1 MNDGG
6 TLYRWREDQRKYA
19 PASVMHALVREES
32 GIARDWWEPVCSL
45 AEYLGVELREP
56 ALDPAEVR
64 RVVEKIATGLVGDLK
79 VRPRDRGDDQVE
91 TLLRA
96 AQMWLRAQEADQRLR
111 YLVACLNGTPALG
124 PDVHLSRQRIEW
136 MNEIKDILG
145 LVRNR

>member
-6 TLYRWREDQRKYA
+6 TLYRWREDQRQYA

-56 ALDPAEVR
+56 ALDPAEVL
-64 RVVEKIATGLVGDLK
+64 RVVEKVATMLVGDLK
-79 VRPRDRGDDQVE
+79 VRPRDRCDDE
-91 TLLRA
+91 LTTLLLA
-96 AQMWLRAQEADQRLR
+96 ARGWLRAQDDNQRLR

-124 PDVHLSRQRIEW
+124 PDVHLRRQRIEW
-136 MNEIKDILG
+136 MNEIEDILG